1 MTPLALIVTGL
12 LTGWGLLVAI
22 GAQNTFV
29 LRQGLRT
36 EHVGKVVIFCAASD
50 LILIG
55 ASVLGVGLVLAQW
68 PSIMPVLRLAG
79 GLFMIA
85 YGAHAAYRAS
95 RPAALVT
102 GNAGTASA
110 RHTLSILAVLTWLN
124 PHLYLDM
131 MLMGTFANSHGP
143 QDRWWFFLGLYA
155 ASLSWFLA
163 LGYGATRLRPLLS
176 TPRSWQIFDSVV
188 SVVLI
193 ALGISLIFGT

>member
-1 MTPLALIVTGL
+1 MPLALILTGL
-12 LTGWGLLVAI
+12 LTGWALLIAI

-29 LRQGLRT
+29 LRQGLRA
-36 EHVGKVVIFCAASD
+36 EHVGKVVAFCAVSD

-55 ASVLGVGLVLAQW
+55 VSVLGVGLVLAQW
-68 PSIMPVLRLAG
+68 PSIMPILRVAG

-85 YGAHAAYRAS
+85 YGAHAAYRVG
-95 RPAALVT
+95 RPTSLVT
-102 GNAGTASA
+102 GTTTSSSA

-131 MLMGTFANSHGP
+131 MMMGTFANSHGP
-143 QDRWWFFLGLYA
+143 QDRWWFFAGLYA

-176 TPRSWQIFDSVV
+176 TPRSWQIFDSAVALM
-188 SVVLI
+188 LI
-193 ALGISLIFGT
+193 ALGASLILGG